1 MQESRVCFYLAAM
14 RSQYVLVKSRHMTR
28 WMDGFIHTGS
38 FQATTSIPVHV
49 HCTYTVM
56 LQGIRVYLP
65 YTTSS
70 DLSLNRANRPYFMTP
85 SVDSL
90 SSLFKQYGL
99 FDAQA
104 QDINGDLDRA

>member
-1 MQESRVCFYLAAM
+1 MLPDTAYSQMDIEEYRVCFYLAAM
-14 RSQYVLVKSRHMTR
+14 RSQYVLGKSRHMTR
-28 WMDGFIHTGS
+28 WMDGFFNTGS

-70 DLSLNRANRPYFMTP
+70 DLSLNRANRPYT
-85 SVDSL
+85 
-90 SSLFKQYGL
+90 G
-99 FDAQA
+99 
-104 QDINGDLDRA
+104 